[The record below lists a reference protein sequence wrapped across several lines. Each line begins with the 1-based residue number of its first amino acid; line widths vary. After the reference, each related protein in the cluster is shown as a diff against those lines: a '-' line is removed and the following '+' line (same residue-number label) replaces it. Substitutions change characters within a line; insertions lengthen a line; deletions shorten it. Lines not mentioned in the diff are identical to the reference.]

1 MTRRTDIDLRLYLVI
16 GSRDVVPGTLES
28 TLRAALAGGVTL
40 VQLREKHAGTEET
53 VALGKRVKDILDPL
67 GVPLIVNDDIE
78 AARRLGA
85 AGVHLGQ
92 DDLSAAEAREVLGKD
107 AVVGVSAGSA
117 VEARGID
124 RQQVDYLGIG
134 PVFTT
139 ATKADAG
146 DAIGAEGLRGVLR
159 IAPLRAVAI
168 GGVTAENAGDCIAAG
183 AEGVAV
189 VSAICGA
196 ADPRQAAREL
206 RVAVDAARR

>member
-1 MTRRTDIDLRLYLVI
+1 MSGKPAFDLRLYLVI
-16 GSRDVVPGTLES
+16 GSRDVVSGTLEA

-53 VALGKRVKDILDPL
+53 VALGKRMKDILDPL

-78 AARRLGA
+78 ATKRLGA

-92 DDLSAAEAREVLGKD
+92 DDLSAAEAREFLGKD
-107 AVVGVSAGSA
+107 AIVGVSAGTTE
-117 VEARGID
+117 EARRID

-146 DAIGAEGLRGVLR
+146 DAIGAEGLREVLS
-159 IAPLRAVAI
+159 IAALRAVAI
-168 GGVTAENAGDCIAAG
+168 GGVTAENAGDCLAAG
-183 AEGVAV
+183 VEGVAV

-206 RVAVDAARR
+206 RAAVDAARR